1 MLSDLFDREVTCP
14 ACKNVFT
21 SKRVKTSAVK
31 TVKRDPDFHA
41 YYSGENPNN
50 YAIFV
55 CNDCGFSAFEK
66 DFEELSLK
74 SQELVKDKIT
84 RNWKRRSFGDIR
96 TPEEALETYKLALL
110 CYSVIGASS
119 LVLGKITMR
128 IAFLY
133 RELGDP
139 KEKDFIR
146 FTIMNYTKAF
156 TQESR
161 FSDIEEEL
169 MVMFLVGEFHRQLGE
184 ANEAV
189 QWFTKALEV
198 PELKKKRHLELRVR
212 EQWGLLAEE
221 RRQNK
226 QGGTQ

>member
-1 MLSDLFDREVTCP
+1 MISELFDREVTCP
-14 ACKNVFT
+14 VCKHVFT

-31 TVKRDPDFHA
+31 TVKRDSDFHS
-41 YYSGENPNN
+41 YYGGENPNN
-50 YAIFV
+50 YAVFV
-55 CNDCGFSAFEK
+55 CDHCGYSAFEK
-66 DFEELSLK
+66 DFEELPDK
-74 SQELVKDKIT
+74 SRALILDKIT
-84 RNWKRRSFGDIR
+84 RNWKSRSFDDIR

-110 CYSVIGASS
+110 CYSIIGASA
-119 LVLGKITMR
+119 LILGKITMR

-133 RELGDP
+133 REMGDP

-146 FTIMNYTKAF
+146 FTINNYTKAF
-156 TQESR
+156 TQESS

-169 MVMFLVGEFHRQLGE
+169 MVIYLIGEFHRQLGE

-212 EQWGLLAEE
+212 EQWNLLAEE
-221 RRQNK
+221 RRLSK
-226 QGGTQ
+226 LGGNA